1 MNFKS
6 QRDNDE
12 VNLDVTPLV
21 DVVFLLVIF
30 FMVATTFK
38 HNAEINIV
46 LPESTEELSE
56 ARPDAINIGIDAR
69 GNISIDDKPLLNAKM
84 STIKEAIS
92 ESAVGLKEPPVIIS
106 ADANAT
112 HQSVISV
119 MDAARQLG
127 LIRITFATLRIE
139 EE

>member
-69 GNISIDDKPLLNAKM
+69 GNISIDDKPLLNAQM
-84 STIKEAIS
+84 NTIKEAIS

>member
-46 LPESTEELSE
+46 LPESTEELAE

-127 LIRITFATLRIE
+127 LIRITFATLKIE

>member
-21 DVVFLLVIF
+21 DVVFLLVFF

-46 LPESTEELSE
+46 LPESTEELAE

-127 LIRITFATLRIE
+127 LIRITFATLKIE